1 MKILLNTVIVFTVIL
16 LCGCLKTGGPV
27 VTYTTVSNG
36 REIKGIG
43 KNDLAQIAEI
53 NKAKK
58 KENTGLKSVIQGT
71 TNYSVEEYLRLY
83 PEANEVSALDYRVGG
98 YDIIDVVVYEEPD
111 ISRKAIQVSANGYI
125 SFPFIDR
132 VKVDGLTSSE
142 IESMISRKLVEGNY
156 ILNAHVSV
164 TVTDY
169 KSKQYKVLGAVSGSG
184 IYPLEARERVLDAI
198 ARSGG
203 IDFENGG
210 KEAMVIRTLNTD
222 TEQEEKIVIR
232 INLPNLL
239 KGGDQLSNLL
249 LHDKDV
255 FYVPKFDNYYI
266 LGQAKSTGSFPYQE
280 REITLV
286 EAIGIAGGFTET
298 AARNRVHILRLDK
311 NGNQIIIIIKMDE
324 ILKGGQRGKDFPIL
338 PGDVIVVPESWF

>member
-1 MKILLNTVIVFTVIL
+1 MKILLNMALAFML
-16 LCGCLKTGGPV
+16 LFLSGCLKTGGPV

-36 REIKGIG
+36 KEIEGIR

-58 KENTGLKSVIQGT
+58 KENTGLKNVIQGT
-71 TNYSVEEYLRLY
+71 TNYSIEEYLKLY
-83 PEANEVSALDYRVGG
+83 SDANEPSALDYRIGG
-98 YDIIDVVVYEEPD
+98 YDVIDVVVYEEPD
-111 ISRKAIQVSANGYI
+111 ISRKSVQVTANGYI

-132 VKVDGLTSSE
+132 VKVADLTTSE
-142 IESMISRKLVEGNY
+142 IENLISHKLVEGNY

-169 KSKQYKVLGAVSGSG
+169 KSKQYKVLGSVNGSG
-184 IYPLEARERVLDAI
+184 IYPLEARERILDAI

-210 KEAMVIRTLNTD
+210 KEAMIIRTLNSD

-239 KGGDQLSNLL
+239 KGGDQLSNIL

-266 LGQAKSTGSFPYQE
+266 LGQAKGTGSFPYQE
-280 REITLV
+280 KELTLV

-311 NGNQIIIIIKMDE
+311 DGKQLIITVKMDE
-324 ILKGGQRGKDFPIL
+324 ILKGGQRGKDFLIL
-338 PGDVIVVPESWF
+338 PGDVIVIPESWF